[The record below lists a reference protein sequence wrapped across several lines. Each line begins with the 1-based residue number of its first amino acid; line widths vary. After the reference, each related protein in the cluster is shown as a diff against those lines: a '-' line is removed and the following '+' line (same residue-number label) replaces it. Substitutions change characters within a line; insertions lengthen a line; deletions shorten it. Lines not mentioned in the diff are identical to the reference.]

1 MKSLNQSWDCDR
13 KGMAKGTLETAR
25 NDRPLGSDL
34 PLWTRP
40 KPDRTS
46 GDKKLPG

>member
-1 MKSLNQSWDCDR
+1 MGPVNLLAGCDR
-13 KGMAKGTLETAR
+13 KGMAKGTLKTAR
-25 NDRPLGSDL
+25 NRPLGLDL
-34 PLWTRP
+34 PLGTRP